1 MVTWDIQRDGRAWGG
16 EAMSRYEMTPEK
28 TEMVGGK
35 LYGTEEE
42 RLTMLA
48 LLLEN
53 VGADKAVRIGNPDI
67 WRAAV
72 DGLTDEREGQE
83 HEPPARLLAEA
94 ERHALE
100 AALLANVH
108 AQHEALKALLAAS
121 SDHWGFEDPVYR
133 FYHQSFK
140 VFWLQQQTDAIVRRL
155 SGLLPDCPLHPW
167 FLEIVRQGTGKEFAT
182 SDNNRW
188 TLVTRPIVEAFFH
201 ARFFL
206 EMAVRYAKLGPRQ
219 GRCRA
224 VTPRCCTCIN
234 SGDSESP
241 TLATLAD
248 LLIG

>member
-1 MVTWDIQRDGRAWGG
+1 MVTWDIRRDGHAWGG

-28 TEMVGGK
+28 TEMVAGK
-35 LYGTEEE
+35 LYWTEEE

-53 VGADKAVRIGNPDI
+53 VGTDKAVRIGNPDI

-83 HEPPARLLAEA
+83 HEAPARLLPQA
-94 ERHALE
+94 ERRALE
-100 AALLANVH
+100 ATLLANVH
-108 AQHEALKALLAAS
+108 AQHEALKALLDAS

-140 VFWLQQQTDAIVRRL
+140 VFWLQQQTDTIVRRL
-155 SGLLPDCPLHPW
+155 GGLLPDRPLHPW

-182 SDNNRW
+182 SDNERW

-206 EMAVRYAKLGPRQ
+206 EMAVRYAMLEAPPRRLPS
-219 GRCRA
+219 GYA
-224 VTPRCCTCIN
+224 V
-234 SGDSESP
+234 
-241 TLATLAD
+241 
-248 LLIG
+248 LLYLYQLR